1 MNKKTAAGFA
11 ALSLLVV
18 LAATASVAFR
28 VLQADSAG
36 RKAAKADFERLSAIL
51 RPLSDSRELA
61 DPALRASL
69 GAYYKARSTLL
80 LATVYERGAGLRWR
94 IPARSPY
101 LPAAEN
107 EKPLPETSYPPRSS
121 LLLASPLPGDPS
133 GRLVLEALYVTLP
146 QSAVFLA
153 FRDAAL
159 GLAAYLVL
167 SALVLLPGAAAA
179 SRRRRAG
186 AARSAAQGAYRDD
199 ASGDAAEDP
208 SGAAGAP
215 EEAGLGASTE
225 EPAEPFSPLED
236 EDFQIPDLALDEAP
250 PSASAGH
257 EPGVATGLY
266 SPISGLGWESYLADR
281 LDAELARSASFEQD
295 LCLLLVRG
303 EGLAPGTPAYASVA
317 KAVAEFFS
325 FKDLAFERGP
335 EGFAVILPNIDVD
348 HGLRMAE
355 EFHRKLSAILG
366 GGRAPSGRLS
376 FFMGLSSRAGRLVDS
391 GRVIEESESAL
402 AKAVADRDSRIVAF
416 RPDPDKYRLYLASKG
431 C

>member
-121 LLLASPLPGDPS
+121 ILLASPLPGDPS

-153 FRDAAL
+153 FRDGAL

-250 PSASAGH
+250 PSAGH

-303 EGLAPGTPAYASVA
+303 EGLAPGMPAYASVA

-335 EGFAVILPNIDVD
+335 EGFAVILPNMDAE

-355 EFHRKLSAILG
+355 EFRRKLNQAFTGNRDS
-366 GGRAPSGRLS
+366 PDRLS

-402 AKAVADRDSRIVAF
+402 ANAVADRDSRIVPF

>member
-18 LAATASVAFR
+18 LAATASVALR

-186 AARSAAQGAYRDD
+186 AARSAYRDDARDD

-215 EEAGLGASTE
+215 EEAGLGASTD

-250 PSASAGH
+250 PSAGH

-325 FKDLAFERGP
+325 FKDLAFERGLLLL
-335 EGFAVILPNIDVD
+335 GCGKSVI
-348 HGLRMAE
+348 
-355 EFHRKLSAILG
+355 
-366 GGRAPSGRLS
+366 RLS
-376 FFMGLSSRAGRLVDS
+376 PPLCVSAAEVEEALEIFEEAVTLAEGEHAHTPAGA
-391 GRVIEESESAL
+391 IEAN
-402 AKAVADRDSRIVAF
+402 A
-416 RPDPDKYRLYLASKG
+416 
-431 C
+431 

>member
-28 VLQADSAG
+28 VLRADSAG

-186 AARSAAQGAYRDD
+186 AARSAHRDD
-199 ASGDAAEDP
+199 ALGDAAESP
-208 SGAAGAP
+208 SGAAGTP
-215 EEAGLGASTE
+215 EESGLGASME

-250 PSASAGH
+250 PSAGH

-355 EFHRKLSAILG
+355 EFHRKLAAILG
-366 GGRAPSGRLS
+366 GGRPPSDRLS

-402 AKAVADRDSRIVAF
+402 AKAMADRDSRIVAF